1 MTVWVVPEEA
11 DGLFRKSIALVDTM
25 IRRASTLS
33 VERQLLAEM
42 SDIYSAYFA
51 YLSDKNRYEAALQVL
66 ENVRGRLESEAL
78 EHHSSQPLHQPTPQE
93 QELTRLNI
101 ALINTDDPTNAGCS
115 PGSDLP
121 NRDQSRA
128 EQAGD
133 RVH

>member
-1 MTVWVVPEEA
+1 
-11 DGLFRKSIALVDTM
+11 M

-78 EHHSSQPLHQPTPQE
+78 EHHGSQSLHQPTPQE

-101 ALINTDDPTNAGCS
+101 ALINTDDPKT
-115 PGSDLP
+115 
-121 NRDQSRA
+121 RDALQGA
-128 EQAGD
+128 VPEIMNKAV
-133 RVH
+133 RVF